1 MQLIPTRIHGYLDYL
16 MGVVLIASPW
26 IFDFA
31 DGDIEQWM
39 PIVLG
44 AAVILYSL
52 LTDYEL
58 GAVRVI
64 PMPAHLLLDVIG
76 GVLLAASPWI
86 FGFDDEIWEPH
97 LILGVLEVVAGLL
110 TSRTTTRVREIEIEP
125 DSDRLSTSG
134 PARM

>member
-31 DGDIEQWM
+31 DGDIEQWV